1 MTLGVVGDGKEILG
15 QGIAKMLSTI
25 KDLFLFSHFS
35 LFSSPLLS
43 CLLSIFPL
51 LPMTICCFL
60 TSNIFRLDP
69 SVKCKEEYEHRF
81 T

>member
-25 KDLFLFSHFS
+25 KDLLLSS